1 MRGSPFT
8 LIAVGV
14 GAALTPAVLD
24 IDVTGDATGQTVLD
38 LLAPMGTLI
47 GLAFA
52 LTAFGLLLVFFTD
65 SGM

>member
-8 LIAVGV
+8 LVAVGV

>member
-24 IDVTGDATGQTVLD
+24 VDVTGDATGQTVLD

>member
-8 LIAVGV
+8 LVAVGV

-24 IDVTGDATGQTVLD
+24 VDVTGDATGQTVVD
-38 LLAPMGTLI
+38 LLAPMDTLV
-47 GLAFA
+47 GLAFGVV
-52 LTAFGLLLVFFTD
+52 AFGLLLMFFTD